1 MPSWTSSAQVELS
14 EMSEDTA
21 IDEQEFEGW
30 GQMLDAIH
38 PLKVKLNLLLLAI
51 PFTLYA
57 KYVAHDPVLTFV
69 SSMIAIMP
77 LAFLMGQATEQ
88 IALRTSES
96 VGGLLNATFGNAAEM
111 IIAGM
116 AIFAAA
122 EAYSN
127 NDTATGDDMVQIVKA
142 SLIGSILGNL
152 LLVLGLAF
160 VWGGIHHKVQ
170 SFSTAAVGANGSL
183 LLLAVITLTLPTAYG
198 FLPEASQKTDGLVDL
213 SHAAAVILI
222 ALYGLFLLFQLRTH
236 HELFATDG
244 THEHEDPRMSQREAI
259 VLLLGATAILG
270 WMAEILVHSV
280 SEGGDALGLEPLFI
294 GVILLP
300 FFGNAAE
307 HFTAV
312 TVAKRDK
319 MDLSFAIAVG
329 SSTQIAVFVAPLMI
343 LLAWLVNVP
352 LTFEFGMFETIA
364 VFLSVLIANAIASDG
379 KSNWLEGA
387 MLLGTYAIMAIAFL
401 LIQDVPTP

>member
-1 MPSWTSSAQVELS
+1 
-14 EMSEDTA
+14 MSEDVSA
-21 IDEQEFEGW
+21 DDDALDGW
-30 GQMLDAIH
+30 GGMLDAIN
-38 PLKVKLNLLLLAI
+38 PVKVKLNVLLLAI
-51 PFTLYA
+51 PITLYA
-57 KYVAHDPVLTFV
+57 AYVEHNPVMAFIA
-69 SSMIAIMP
+69 SMVAIMP
-77 LAFLMGQATEQ
+77 LAFLMGKATEQ
-88 IALRTSES
+88 IALRTTES
-96 VGGLLNATFGNAAEM
+96 IGGLLNATFGNAAEM

-122 EAYSN
+122 EAHKN
-127 NDTATGDDMVQIVKA
+127 GDFGASEVMVDVVRA

-198 FLPEASQKTDGLVDL
+198 FLPEDEQTVGGVMNL
-213 SHAAAVILI
+213 SHAAAIILI

-236 HELFATDG
+236 QELFATDG
-244 THEHEDPRMSQREAI
+244 THEHESATMSQREA
-259 VLLLGATAILG
+259 VTLLLGATIILG
-270 WMAEILVHSV
+270 WMAEILVHSIA
-280 SEGGDALGLEPLFI
+280 EGAESLSLSPLFI
-294 GVILLP
+294 GVILIP

-312 TVAKRDK
+312 TVAKKDK

-329 SSTQIAVFVAPLMI
+329 SSTQIAVFVAPLMV
-343 LLAWLVNVP
+343 LLAWLVGVD
-352 LTFEFGMFETIA
+352 LSFEFGLFETIA

-387 MLLGTYAIMAIAFL
+387 MLLGTYAIMAAAFFL
-401 LIQDVPTP
+401 HA